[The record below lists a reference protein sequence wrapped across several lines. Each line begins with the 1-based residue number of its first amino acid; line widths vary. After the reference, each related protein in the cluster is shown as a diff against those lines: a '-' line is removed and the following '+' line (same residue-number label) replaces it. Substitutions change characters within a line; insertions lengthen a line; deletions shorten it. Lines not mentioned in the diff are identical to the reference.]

1 MAEKGIKRF
10 YWLKLHKDFFNQV
23 EVKRLRSI
31 AGGETFCIIYLEMLL
46 ISLETNGYLV
56 YEGYCD
62 TFAQELALRIN
73 ENADNVRITVDYL
86 LCKGLL
92 EERDE
97 SSFFLTKVPNMVG
110 SEGASASRMRR
121 CRAKKKLEENG
132 ESLLLSE
139 NSEEMANEETTLIEE
154 NCTSHCDT
162 DVTTSDSETSHCD
175 SAVTNSD
182 VEKEKREREIKKANA
197 FFKSIVQK
205 NLHETDNAESDVVES
220 VENLSDIPVRE
231 SDIEFERLWQLYP
244 RKRNKHVAKA
254 AYAKALRSGV
264 TNEQIE
270 AGIIRYC
277 QYILN
282 NNKDREFIMLGSTW
296 FENRCWEDEFTEED
310 LKGADNK
317 QKKKSSYDI
326 NKVKEYAIP
335 FGKGENES

>member
-1 MAEKGIKRF
+1 MAEKGQKRF

-23 EVKRLRSI
+23 EVKRLRSV

-73 ENADNVRITVDYL
+73 ESADNVRITVDYL

-110 SEGASASRMRR
+110 SECASASRVRR
-121 CRAKKKLEENG
+121 YRENKKIEENSKSQLLEENSG
-132 ESLLLSE
+132 EME
-139 NSEEMANEETTLIEE
+139 NPETTLIDG
-154 NCTSHCDT
+154 NCTLHCNN
-162 DVTTSDSETSHCD
+162 DVTACNSETLHCNT
-175 SAVTNSD
+175 SVTNCN
-182 VEKEKREREIKKANA
+182 VEKEKEKREIKKANA

-205 NLHETDNAESDVVES
+205 NLHETDNEKSDDVES
-220 VENLSDIPVRE
+220 VENLSDTPVRE

-244 RKRNKHVAKA
+244 RKRNKHIAKA

-264 TNEQIE
+264 TNAEIE

-277 QYILN
+277 QYVLN

-296 FENRCWEDEFTEED
+296 FENKCWEDEFTEED
-310 LKGADNK
+310 LKPKGADNK
-317 QKKKSSYDI
+317 PKKQTSYDLS
-326 NKVKEYAIP
+326 KVRPA
-335 FGKGENES
+335 FENQS

>member
-10 YWLKLHKDFFNQV
+10 YWLKLHKDFFDQV

-110 SEGASASRMRR
+110 SECASASRVRR
-121 CRAKKKLEENG
+121 HREKKKIEENG
-132 ESLLLSE
+132 ENLLLSE
-139 NSEEMANEETTLIEE
+139 NSEEMENSETTLIEGD
-154 NCTSHCDT
+154 CTLQCNN
-162 DVTTSDSETSHCD
+162 DVTGCNTETLHCNTG
-175 SAVTNSD
+175 VTNCN
-182 VEKEKREREIKKANA
+182 VEKEKRERDIKKANA

-205 NLHETDNAESDVVES
+205 NLHDTDNANQINVES
-220 VENLSDIPVRE
+220 VENIQVRE
-231 SDIEFERLWQLYP
+231 SDSEFERLWKLYP

-310 LKGADNK
+310 LNGGKANEDKPSYSLEMFESFAN
-317 QKKKSSYDI
+317 QYEIPKK
-326 NKVKEYAIP
+326 
-335 FGKGENES
+335 